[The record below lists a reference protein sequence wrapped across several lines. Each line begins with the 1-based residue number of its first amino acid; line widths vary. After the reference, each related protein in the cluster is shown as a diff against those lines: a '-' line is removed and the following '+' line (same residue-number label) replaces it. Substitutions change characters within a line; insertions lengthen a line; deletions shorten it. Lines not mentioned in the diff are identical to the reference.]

1 MATTRTSPRT
11 SSKTHGKGVTSSQ
24 KSPVHKCTW
33 DSDNT
38 KLYLQL
44 VLGEMKKGNRQ
55 LCALSSTGCK
65 NIANKFYEK
74 TGMRHSA
81 KQIKNKYDNL
91 KKDWVAWKKLQDAS
105 QGFTGIGYDQAT
117 GLFTAPEHWW
127 AKMEAMN
134 QRCAKFKT
142 KPLEH
147 LELMEMVYSGASA
160 TGKHAWTPTEIRDD
174 DVVAND
180 ADADSGMAPLSDGT
194 PPITVPDR
202 GGENVVDSSLFD
214 DAPPQST
221 VDGSANA
228 KRRKRAAPSTV
239 ASSVDNLVEVVSKQ
253 SRELKVTQ
261 YVVTGRGENTVGDCL
276 ARLMNVAGLEL
287 GGPLFSFACS
297 LMDSPDNRDVMMGL
311 PVDCIVAWLKEK
323 RAICHPTVV
332 SGTRGVSLFGRDGVL
347 DLN

>member
-1 MATTRTSPRT
+1 
-11 SSKTHGKGVTSSQ
+11 
-24 KSPVHKCTW
+24 
-33 DSDNT
+33 
-38 KLYLQL
+38 
-44 VLGEMKKGNRQ
+44 
-55 LCALSSTGCK
+55 
-65 NIANKFYEK
+65 
-74 TGMRHSA
+74 
-81 KQIKNKYDNL
+81 
-91 KKDWVAWKKLQDAS
+91 
-105 QGFTGIGYDQAT
+105 
-117 GLFTAPEHWW
+117 
-127 AKMEAMN
+127 MEAMN

-180 ADADSGMAPLSDGT
+180 ADADSGMALLSDGT

-221 VDGSANA
+221 ADGSANA

-239 ASSVDNLVEVVSKQ
+239 ASSMDNLVEVVSKQ

-261 YVVTGRGENTVGDCL
+261 YVVTGRGKNTVGDCL
-276 ARLMNVAGLEL
+276 ARLMNVLGLEL